1 MFLVMVDKCF
11 VIIMPTD
18 TRIQKKNPKNRDMM
32 SFHSYTVADSVVAV
46 GNNVSEC

>member
-1 MFLVMVDKCF
+1 MVDKCF

-18 TRIQKKNPKNRDMM
+18 TRIQKTTKQKNRDMM

-46 GNNVSEC
+46 GNNVS